1 MTIRD
6 TAEVANKVRA
16 DLVKEKFRAEHFKE
30 DDVIGLMSYLVKIP
44 SVPEKAN
51 LIELEKLK
59 KMTAEEIRSEFA
71 EKLNDGSLTFSTYTM
86 NHLNKRKE

>member
-44 SVPEKAN
+44 RVPEKAN